1 MADMKDRPARLAQLT
16 QLGDALQ
23 AAAARNDWDRLG
35 EQARAL
41 LPALRALAAH
51 GPWTASERAAL
62 ERLRAQHDAAA
73 ADAASAARALEP
85 RLEEMRANKDGWIAY
100 AMYSETE
107 PGVSQE

>member
-1 MADMKDRPARLAQLT
+1 MADKNDRQARLARM
-16 QLGDALQ
+16 GDALQ
-23 AAAARNDWDRLG
+23 AAAAHSDWDRLG
-35 EQARAL
+35 EHARAL

-73 ADAASAARALEP
+73 AAAASAARALEP

>member
-1 MADMKDRPARLAQLT
+1 MADKNDRQAQLARM
-16 QLGDALQ
+16 GDALQ
-23 AAAARNDWDRLG
+23 AAAARSDWDRLG
-35 EQARAL
+35 EHARAL
-41 LPALRALAAH
+41 LPALRTLAAH

-62 ERLRAQHDAAA
+62 ERVVALHDAAA
-73 ADAASAARALEP
+73 QGVAHAARVLES